1 MTLPR
6 SSVAPRSSASTSFPI
21 TLPSSPCGSV
31 TRAPAISVSFA
42 VEAHLHSLL
51 SSPTVASAPIT
62 LSVTLPSDPPSLLPT
77 PSSPYP
83 PCCAPALASSSST
96 DFWTITASQVARQQ
110 NASRSTAIETKSV
123 ANRNPAKGLN
133 EDRSGVWVD
142 DAGGSEDGR
151 GAWCMAVCDG
161 HGGSECAE

>member
-1 MTLPR
+1 MESWVGHKGSGR
-6 SSVAPRSSASTSFPI
+6 GGGGI
-21 TLPSSPCGSV
+21 TATAAAATTVRYPS
-31 TRAPAISVSFA
+31 
-42 VEAHLHSLL
+42 HLS
-51 SSPTVASAPIT
+51 I
-62 LSVTLPSDPPSLLPT
+62 T

-83 PCCAPALASSSST
+83 PCCAPALASCSSS
-96 DFWTITASQVARQQ
+96 DFWTITASQVAQQQ
-110 NASRSTAIETKSV
+110 NAIRSTTIETKSV

-142 DAGGSEDGR
+142 EAGGSEGGR